1 MDLDRLLGHRF
12 PEVTHDYTEQDCM
25 LYALSIGLGNDPLDQ
40 RQLRYVYER
49 DLAVFPT
56 MAVVLATPGFWVSQP
71 EFNIDFSRVLQGEQE
86 LTAHRPLP
94 SSGRVISQFAIDQVF
109 DKGDAGAVIRSR
121 RELSNPTTGELIAT
135 LRGTTLCRG
144 DGGFGGEAQSPANP
158 TGRWE
163 RPERTPDHIV
173 DQPTSRTAAL
183 LYRLTGDRNAL
194 HADPTVAGKAGF
206 ARPILHGLCT
216 YGHVAHAIVGALGDY
231 EPTSLRSLNGRF
243 SSPVVPGET
252 VRTSIW
258 TTSAGILCE
267 ATCDGRVVFTRGTA
281 ELR

>member
-1 MDLDRLLGHRF
+1 MDVDRLLGHRF
-12 PEVTHDYTEQDCM
+12 PEVTHDYTEQDSM
-25 LYALSIGLGNDPLDQ
+25 LYALSIGVGDDPLDQ

-49 DLAVFPT
+49 DLVVFPT
-56 MAVVLATPGFWVSQP
+56 MAVVLATPGFWVSLP
-71 EFNIDFSRVLQGEQE
+71 AFNIDFGRVLQGEQG
-86 LTAHRPLP
+86 LTVHGPLP
-94 SSGRVISQFAIDQVF
+94 SSGRVISRFAIEQVF

-121 RELSNPTTGELIAT
+121 RELSDATTGELIAT

-144 DGGFGGEAQSPANP
+144 DGGFGGESHRPA
-158 TGRWE
+158 GRWE

-173 DQPTSRTAAL
+173 DLPTSRTAAL
-183 LYRLTGDRNAL
+183 LYRLTGDRNPL
-194 HADPTVAGKAGF
+194 HADPAVAGEAGF

-216 YGHVAHAIVGALGDY
+216 YGHVGHAIVRALGDY
-231 EPTSLRSLNGRF
+231 EPTSLRSLHGRF

-258 TTSAGILCE
+258 TTSSGILCE

-281 ELR
+281 ELW